1 MTCNIVPEVKKIKLS
16 AAHTLYI
23 LFTVEEY
30 FRLIDATETSNMGRP
45 NPNLKD
51 LIIVAAHTVCS
62 LGELIHK
69 QLNYVGDDWFQVEDF
84 KKASVT
90 RCIRIRK
97 HI

>member
-30 FRLIDATETSNMGRP
+30 FRLIDATETSNMGRHD
-45 NPNLKD
+45 PNLKD

-62 LGELIHK
+62 LGKLIHK
-69 QLNYVGDDWFQVEDF
+69 
-84 KKASVT
+84 
-90 RCIRIRK
+90 
-97 HI
+97 